1 MKDRASASEPR
12 RPLSVQSKLG
22 VSFFNRDTEEF
33 AEFIA
38 RDAPRKLL
46 DVGTG
51 TGYVAIRLALSG
63 TEVYATD
70 VSPRAKQLA
79 ERNAKIH
86 GVDLS
91 VQISDLFEDVE
102 GTFDAIAFNPP
113 FSPRPDRYPF
123 AILKQLVR
131 AIGPLERA
139 LMHRMPSKV
148 EVFRRSLIS
157 RFVTQG
163 TRHLSTRG
171 ALYLLLY
178 RPEIPYLEGISTEL
192 EVTTYSATR
201 LRARNLAFARLS
213 RVPTLRCD
221 SQV

>member
-1 MKDRASASEPR
+1 MRVR
-12 RPLSVQSKLG
+12 SKPG
-22 VSFFNRDTEEF
+22 VSTFNRDTEEF

-38 RDAPRKLL
+38 RDAPRTLL

-70 VSPRAKQLA
+70 ISRRAKQLA
-79 ERNAKIH
+79 DRNAKIN

-113 FSPRPDRYPF
+113 FSTRPDRYPI
-123 AILKQLVR
+123 AILKQLIR

-139 LMHRMPSKV
+139 LMHRLPNSV
-148 EVFRRSLIS
+148 ENFRRPLVS
-157 RFVTQG
+157 RFVTES
-163 TRHLSTRG
+163 TCHLSTQG

-178 RPEIPYLEGISTEL
+178 RPEIPHLEGISTEL
-192 EVTTYSATR
+192 EVSVYSPSR
-201 LRARNLAFARLS
+201 LGERNLAFVKLARIPTPLS
-213 RVPTLRCD
+213 KSR
-221 SQV
+221 S